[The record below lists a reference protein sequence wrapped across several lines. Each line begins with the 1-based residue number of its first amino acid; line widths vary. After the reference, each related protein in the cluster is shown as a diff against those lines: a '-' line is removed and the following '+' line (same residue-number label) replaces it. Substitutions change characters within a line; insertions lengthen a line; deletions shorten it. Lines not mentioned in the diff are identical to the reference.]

1 MHNFRG
7 FSDTLVPLSQTSF
20 LVGEN
25 STGKSS
31 FLKLLYLLSRPHFW
45 FSPDFTLHEDSDLGG
60 FQDIVSAWAVDKAYF
75 QIGVL
80 ATRNATRNNK
90 RSGLDAVFTAHTFV
104 EKDGAPELS
113 RYLHFADKKTRVAN
127 STKERVAV
135 IVLVPFLA
143 KRGDAVADSNPK
155 IRGRRPQQVG
165 ESVSQA
171 QFAIL
176 EKNNDTPLRRERNS
190 LQDC

>member
-1 MHNFRG
+1 
-7 FSDTLVPLSQTSF
+7 LF
-20 LVGEN
+20 LQAI
-25 STGKSS
+25 
-31 FLKLLYLLSRPHFW
+31 LL
-45 FSPDFTLHEDSDLGG
+45 
-60 FQDIVSAWAVDKAYF
+60 
-75 QIGVL
+75 
-80 ATRNATRNNK
+80 
-90 RSGLDAVFTAHTFV
+90 
-104 EKDGAPELS
+104 
-113 RYLHFADKKTRVAN
+113 KKTRVAN

-176 EKNNDTPLRRERNS
+176 VFFSVRRTVS
-190 LQDC
+190 